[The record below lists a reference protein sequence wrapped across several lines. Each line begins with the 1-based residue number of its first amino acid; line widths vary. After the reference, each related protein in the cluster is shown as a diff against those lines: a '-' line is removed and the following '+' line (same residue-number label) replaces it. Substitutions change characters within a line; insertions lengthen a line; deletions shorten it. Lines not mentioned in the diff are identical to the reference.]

1 MYCPKCGAQSDS
13 VKFCRSCGTNLTRVS
28 QVIERPGQTGATA
41 GATTVGLFSEKT
53 ISNRSLKVQGH
64 NAGSIFGSIKVN
76 LTAERL
82 PEGETKIAL
91 FSIFGAAELVVAGD
105 VGIRVT
111 GFTCFATANVR
122 GKDVNNGFGTCN
134 YYSDNYETAT
144 RRLHIEA
151 TGVFAELKIKRL
163 D

>member
-28 QVIERPGQTGATA
+28 EVIERPAQQSAA
-41 GATTVGLFSEKT
+41 GSTTVGLFSEKKL
-53 ISNRSLKVQGH
+53 SNRNRSMQGH
-64 NAGSIFGSIKVN
+64 NAGAVFGSLKVD

-91 FSIFGAAELVVAGD
+91 FSVFGAAEVLVPDD
-105 VGIRVT
+105 VGIHVT
-111 GFTCFATANVR
+111 GFTLFATANVR
-122 GKDVNNGFGTCN
+122 GKDVNSGFGTCN
-134 YYSDNYETAT
+134 YFSDNYETAS

-151 TGVFAELKIKRL
+151 TGVFAELKIKRGG
-163 D
+163 